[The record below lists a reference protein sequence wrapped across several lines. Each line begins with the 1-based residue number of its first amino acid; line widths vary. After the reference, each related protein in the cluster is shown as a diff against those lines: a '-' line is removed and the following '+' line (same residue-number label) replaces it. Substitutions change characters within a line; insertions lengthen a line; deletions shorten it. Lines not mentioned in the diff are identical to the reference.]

1 MKSLLLSTFGTTEI
15 VLVAVFG
22 AILLGIIIYYCIV
35 PFKSFINALFAGCYI
50 PSFKLINL
58 KFRKFNVKD
67 IVKAYILA
75 KKSNNKLSLNEIET
89 LISAGGNVINV
100 INAMSLAEKSNL
112 KLDYKLA
119 SAIELSSKDVLSQ
132 VQNAIVSQV
141 IEVDNIKGFVKDNQE
156 IIVTCKFSVKLN
168 LNKYLSGLGIEDLKN
183 NVRAWIMENISKV
196 KDHATILAEPNQTL
210 LSNLDLRVICQK
222 SMYDVIDI
230 NILSVDLGR
239 DLNAENDIKS
249 AEKEKIYAQIE
260 AERRKNAEEIK
271 EIQMR
276 SKTEEMK
283 SNVLK
288 AEAEVPQAISQA
300 IKEGRFSVMDY
311 YKLMNLQADTAL
323 RRSIINENKNT
334 TNYDDDE
341 GDMF

>member
-1 MKSLLLSTFGTTEI
+1 MNSLLLDFGTTEI

-22 AILLGIIIYYCIV
+22 ALLLGIIIYYCFV
-35 PFKSFINALFAGCYI
+35 PFNIFLNALFSGCYI
-50 PSFKLINL
+50 PSFKLLNL
-58 KFRKFNVKD
+58 KNRKLDVKN
-67 IVKAYILA
+67 ISTAYILA
-75 KKSNNKLSLNEIET
+75 KKSNKKLTLNQIET
-89 LISAGGNVINV
+89 LSSAGGSALNV
-100 INAMSLAEKSNL
+100 INAMNLAEKSNI
-112 KLDYKLA
+112 KLDFSLA
-119 SAIELSSKDVLSQ
+119 SAIEISSKDVFKQ
-132 VQNAIVSQV
+132 VQNAITSQIV
-141 IEVDNIKGFVKDNQE
+141 EVNDIKGFAKDNQE
-156 IIVTCKFSVKLN
+156 VIVGCKFSVKLN
-168 LNKYLSGLGIEDLKN
+168 LNKYLSGLGIDDLKN
-183 NVRAWIMENISKV
+183 NVSAWIMENISKTGNH
-196 KDHATILAEPNQTL
+196 KDILAEPNKAL
-210 LSNLDLRVICQK
+210 LSNFDFRVVAQK
-222 SMYDVIDI
+222 SMYELIDI

-323 RRSIINENKNT
+323 RKAIISDNKKSND
-334 TNYDDDE
+334 DDDE
-341 GDMF
+341 GDLF